1 MGSGFCNRSHD
12 GMTCV
17 AWQLPSDPSDEDC
30 SPFHVGFIASLLV
43 VVFLSGT
50 LAMRPLLI
58 TTMSSC
64 MRATSCTDK
73 VCRSSKSSALLFLL
87 SMMSPLPP
95 E

>member
-1 MGSGFCNRSHD
+1 MGSGSCNRSHD

-17 AWQLPSDPSDEDC
+17 AWQLPFDEDN
-30 SPFHVGFIASLLV
+30 SPFHIGFIASLLV
-43 VVFLSGT
+43 VAFLSGT
-50 LAMRPLLI
+50 LAMRPLLM

-73 VCRSSKSSALLFLL
+73 VCRSSKSSARLFLL
-87 SMMSPLPP
+87 RMMFSLAP

>member
-1 MGSGFCNRSHD
+1 MVSGFCNRSHD

-17 AWQLPSDPSDEDC
+17 AWQLPSDEDC
-30 SPFHVGFIASLLV
+30 SPFHVGFIASLLA

-64 MRATSCTDK
+64 MRATSCTYK